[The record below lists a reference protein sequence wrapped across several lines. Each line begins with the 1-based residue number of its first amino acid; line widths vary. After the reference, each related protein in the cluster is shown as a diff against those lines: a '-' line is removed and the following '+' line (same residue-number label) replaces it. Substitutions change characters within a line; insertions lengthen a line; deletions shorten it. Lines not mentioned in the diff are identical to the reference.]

1 MARHDTRPSE
11 DPLDVTVSPP
21 WRRRMHDVI
30 FEAETPGGKVFDV
43 ALLVAIVLSVLVVM
57 LLSVESIQAR
67 YGGLLL
73 AAEWFFTIL
82 FTIEYVLRLLSVRRK
97 LGYIFSFFGIVDLL
111 AILPTYLLLL
121 GSGWHGGVVM
131 RTLRLLRIFRIF
143 KLVRFLHEAQN
154 LRLAM
159 KASRPK
165 ITVFLVTVVMVV
177 CIMGSVM
184 HLIEG
189 PEHGFTSIPQ
199 GIYWAVVTVTT
210 VGYGDISPETPMG
223 KAVAAL
229 VMLLGYSILI
239 IPGGII
245 SAEWMAARQGQGVT
259 TQVCPD
265 CSREGHMPDASYCKF
280 CGGKL

>member
-1 MARHDTRPSE
+1 MADKHADPDE
-11 DPLDVTVSPP
+11 DPLDRTAWAP

-30 FEAETPGGKVFDV
+30 FEAETPGGKAFDV
-43 ALLVAIVLSVLVVM
+43 ALLVAIGLSVLVVM
-57 LLSVESIQAR
+57 LLSVDSIAQE

-73 AAEWFFTIL
+73 AAEWVFTIL
-82 FTIEYVLRLLSVRRK
+82 FTLEYVLRLLSVRKK
-97 LGYIFSFFGIVDLL
+97 LGYVFSFFGIVDFL

-154 LRLAM
+154 LRRAL
-159 KASRPK
+159 KVSRPK
-165 ITVFLVTVVMVV
+165 ITVFLVTVMMIV

-210 VGYGDISPETPMG
+210 VGYGDITPETVLG
-223 KAVAAL
+223 KMVAAMA
-229 VMLLGYSILI
+229 MLLGYSILI

-245 SAEWMAARQGQGVT
+245 SAEWMAARRDQMT
-259 TQVCPD
+259 TVVCPD
-265 CSREGHMPDASYCKF
+265 CSREGHLPESTYCRF